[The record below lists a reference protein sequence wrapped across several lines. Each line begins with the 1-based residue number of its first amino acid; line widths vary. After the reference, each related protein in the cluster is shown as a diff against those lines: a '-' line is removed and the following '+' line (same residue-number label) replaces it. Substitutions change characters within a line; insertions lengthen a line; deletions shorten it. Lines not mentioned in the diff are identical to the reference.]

1 MRINESMIRRIIK
14 EEAKRALNE
23 NENEEMGG
31 PRDPVYELR
40 GYMADLEEYMGVLDR
55 YMLDIEDLFKGGYD
69 HDNAMEEAEGMVAD
83 AIERMPKAPQLEES
97 FRDWLYDY
105 LKETNQDEDEEE
117 GF

>member
-1 MRINESMIRRIIK
+1 MKLTESAIRKIIK

-23 NENEEMGG
+23 NDMDSTAK
-31 PRDPVYELR
+31 RDPVYELR

-117 GF
+117 DF